1 MANILNKLLFL
12 HFLNLIILTF
22 QSIPKKKSLKKVV
35 PNEPNVFPIELNTT
49 LDFNPENVPFFISLK
64 YDMVHNGFGVS
75 FDMNYTSNEKSCPE
89 RFLTE
94 NYTRLALFNN
104 PIIVN
109 GTEMSEEDY
118 EEGKNSN
125 FSKSTFNII

>member
-1 MANILNKLLFL
+1 MANILNKFILLL
-12 HFLNLIILTF
+12 FLNLIILTF
-22 QSIPKKKSLKKVV
+22 QTIPRKKASKKYV
-35 PNEPNVFPIELNTT
+35 PNESNVFPIELNLTSNFT
-49 LDFNPENVPFFISLK
+49 PENVPFFISLK

-75 FDMNYTSNEKSCPE
+75 FDMNYTNNYKSCQE
-89 RFLTE
+89 RTLTQ

-109 GTEMSEEDY
+109 GTVMSEEDY
-118 EEGKNSN
+118 EEGKNNN

>member
-1 MANILNKLLFL
+1 MANILNKLL
-12 HFLNLIILTF
+12 LTF
-22 QSIPKKKSLKKVV
+22 QIIPRKKASKKYV
-35 PNEPNVFPIELNTT
+35 PNESNVFQFELNVTKQ
-49 LDFNPENVPFFISLK
+49 FEIENVPFFISLK

-75 FDMNYTSNEKSCPE
+75 FDMNYTSNEKSCQE
-89 RFLTE
+89 RLLPE

-109 GTEMSEEDY
+109 GTVMSEEDY
-118 EEGKNSN
+118 EEGKNNN